1 MKGNNTI
8 STELEHISPTVAN
21 LGKDQVYSVPN
32 GYFEGLAACILQK
45 IRAEELL
52 TKATSATYTV
62 PDGYFEQLPQAILQQ
77 LHADSVTAELNEV
90 APVLNNISK
99 APVYTVPDGYFNQF
113 GVSVT
118 AQSSGKVVRMTVVR
132 RWVSYAAA
140 AVFAGVAITGLVWLL
155 LQNGSKQPTVAEIE
169 KARSTN
175 IPEVVNNIPEEA
187 ITAFL
192 NTHTNTSDV
201 ADNELNSNPNE
212 VDFNQFIETATDE
225 DIINYL
231 NEHEVADENVG
242 KGI

>member
-1 MKGNNTI
+1 MKEKNI
-8 STELEHISPTVAN
+8 ILTELEQISPTVAN
-21 LGKDQVYSVPN
+21 LGKDQIYSVPN

-45 IRAEELL
+45 IRAGELL
-52 TKATSATYTV
+52 SKASSATYSV
-62 PDGYFEQLPQAILQQ
+62 PEGYFEQLPQAILQKITTE
-77 LHADSVTAELNEV
+77 SVDQELTAIAPALIGLN
-90 APVLNNISK
+90 K
-99 APVYTVPDGYFNQF
+99 QQVYTVPDGYFEQF
-113 GVSVT
+113 DVSVS
-118 AQSSGKVVRMTVVR
+118 AKPAGKLVTMSVVR

-140 AVFAGVAITGLVWLL
+140 AVLGGFAITGIVWM
-155 LQNGSKQPTVAEIE
+155 LQNPAGNKPTVVEIE

-201 ADNELNSNPNE
+201 ADTDVNSNSNE

-231 NEHEVADENVG
+231 NEHEVADENIG